1 MAHYYAPPLY
11 PALPCPLPRASTPAR
26 CRELLQQTITQ
37 VREGTFPYQSRPLP
51 RRDWTLY
58 DRAATHEARDLLDLL
73 GSVTDTLAERVP
85 AWAEIPEGHI
95 GRDPIVTLD
104 RVRGLLWQSYRGVAN
119 RPAASELGLLAR
131 ELGVVREYSY
141 STVARAYHDPEVL
154 LALRTLLWLT
164 NEPVIGEER
173 GFAIDGSG
181 FATAVAHHYASSR
194 GRQRGAERE
203 EGAFPSAPRPWVR
216 NVANIGLDYQ
226 LIAGW
231 KSWTD
236 PTKGE
241 LSAFEEVFRMTAA
254 LHPGAKIQ
262 LGDGTLRGRWVVG
275 EVAEAGMEARFL
287 PRRDVTLKCLGE
299 PAWPKSLWGLV
310 KEPQEWLRAYHERSR
325 VEAFWGAIKA
335 RNPSKVRKRTVHARV
350 VEATLRAVVYNLRRL
365 CYWQWVA
372 GLDPIPDGMGPLP
385 VEA

>member
-1 MAHYYAPPLY
+1 MASHITPPLY
-11 PALPCPLPRASTPAR
+11 PAAVCPLPVLTSARA
-26 CRELLQQTITQ
+26 RELLQHTVSQI
-37 VREGTFPYQSRPLP
+37 REGTFPYQSRPLP
-51 RRDWTLY
+51 RRDWSLY

-73 GSVTDTLAERVP
+73 GSVTETLAERVP
-85 AWAEIPEGHI
+85 LWAEVPADHI

-104 RVRGLLWQSYRGVAN
+104 RVRGLLWQSYRDVAN

-131 ELGVVREYSY
+131 ELGVVRSYSY

-164 NEPVIGEER
+164 NEPVMGEER

-181 FATAVAHHYASSR
+181 FPTAVAHHYASSR

-203 EGAFPSAPRPWVR
+203 AGAFPSAPHPWVR

-236 PTKGE
+236 STKGE

-262 LGDGTLRGRWVVG
+262 LGDGLYAVRWVVG
-275 EVAEAGMEARFL
+275 EVAEAGMEARVL

-310 KEPQEWLRAYHERSR
+310 KDPQAWLEEYHLRSR

-335 RNPSKVRKRTVHARV
+335 RNPSKVRKRVAHAQV

-365 CYWQWVA
+365 CYWKWVS
-372 GLDPIPDGMGPLP
+372 GLDPVPDGVGLLP
-385 VEA
+385 AEA